1 MSERILRFK
10 ATCVKVGY
18 SRTALYEAL
27 KAGRF
32 VKPRQLGPRAIGFL
46 ESEVD
51 HWLLSRPVANPE
63 IHHIGHVSKRRK
75 ALRDV
80 HLPEASSSTAKT
92 A

>member
-27 KAGRF
+27 KDGRF

-51 HWLLSRPVANPE
+51 QWLLSRPVADPRV
-63 IHHIGHVSKRRK
+63 HHIGHIAKRRK
-75 ALRDV
+75 AQRD
-80 HLPEASSSTAKT
+80 ASCTAKT